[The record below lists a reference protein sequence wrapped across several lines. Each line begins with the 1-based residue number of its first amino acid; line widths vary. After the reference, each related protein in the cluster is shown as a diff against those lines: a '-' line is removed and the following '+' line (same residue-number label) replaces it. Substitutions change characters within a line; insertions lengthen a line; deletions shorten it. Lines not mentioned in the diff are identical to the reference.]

1 MRSITVDY
9 GRASRKAGATINYV
23 THQMEEVE
31 RLCDRLI
38 LLKDGQA
45 AAYGTLEE
53 VKSQFG
59 GASMDDIF
67 VQVYGGEA
75 KELSD
80 E

>member
-1 MRSITVDY
+1 
-9 GRASRKAGATINYV
+9 
-23 THQMEEVE
+23 
-31 RLCDRLI
+31 
-38 LLKDGQA
+38 
-45 AAYGTLEE
+45 LEE